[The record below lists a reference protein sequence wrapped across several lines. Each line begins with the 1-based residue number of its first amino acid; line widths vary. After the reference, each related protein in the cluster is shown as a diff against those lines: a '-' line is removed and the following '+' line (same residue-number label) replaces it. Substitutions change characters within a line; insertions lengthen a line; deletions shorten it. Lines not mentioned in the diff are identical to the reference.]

1 MQIICTSLQTD
12 DYAFVAVKSKM
23 NLQKQLKFE
32 SGMNPRVAAINGG
45 LSGAGIES
53 GVVLLQI
60 SPVSHL

>member
-1 MQIICTSLQTD
+1 
-12 DYAFVAVKSKM
+12 M
-23 NLQKQLKFE
+23 NLHKQLKSE
-32 SGMNPRVAAINGG
+32 ICTNPRVAVINGG